1 MNHKIK
7 KEDRKLLERLGNWF
21 IKQSREFNPEFVT
34 TYLKS
39 YDKKHQKELHKIL
52 TKDNAQ
58 RLVGIMGRALTSN
71 YSKYEASRLRSL
83 KKEKQKLQKKDSRI
97 ILLERLFKEV
107 NRKRKYLV
115 FLILR
120 DFFDYKDHFR
130 RLLEPA
136 DLLLALQS
144 RKREARARYLLRAYR
159 EIVEMSY
166 QKYLIFLWIL
176 SSILLDD
183 RKLFP
188 KSLGDYCRQL
198 PLRLGNNRSL
208 VDPDVAFIRNAAAH
222 GDWEYNSRSNTV
234 ILRDKK
240 KIPLELTLRKLE
252 MRLEG
257 IYFISGPI
265 LLNLINRYAMTFYQ
279 KSGLADGIHKG
290 FKYLVEKKYDRLN
303 EIENNIAERMKKM
316 FQT

>member
-1 MNHKIK
+1 MNYKIK
-7 KEDRKLLERLGNWF
+7 KEDRKLIERLGIRF
-21 IKQSREFNPEFVT
+21 VKQIRGFNPEFVT

-39 YDKKHQKELHKIL
+39 YSKKHQKELHKIL
-52 TKDNAQ
+52 TKENTL
-58 RLVGIMGRALTSN
+58 RFVEIMGRALTSN
-71 YSKYEASRLRSL
+71 YNKYEESRLRSL

-97 ILLERLFKEV
+97 ILLERLFREV
-107 NRKRKYLV
+107 DRKRKYLV
-115 FLILR
+115 FLILK
-120 DFFDYKDHFR
+120 DFFDYEDHIR
-130 RLLEPA
+130 RSLEPA

-144 RKREARARYLLRAYR
+144 RKREAKARYLLRAYR

-166 QKYLIFLWIL
+166 QKYLRLLWIL

-183 RKLFP
+183 RKPFP

-198 PLRLGNNRSL
+198 PLRLDDYRSL

-222 GDWEYNSRSNTV
+222 GDWAYDPSSNSV
-234 ILRDKK
+234 ILQDKK

-265 LLNLINRYAMTFYQ
+265 LLNLINKYIITFYQ
-279 KSGLADGIHKG
+279 KSGFASEMHRVFKFSGIG
-290 FKYLVEKKYDRLN
+290 REPSS
-303 EIENNIAERMKKM
+303 
-316 FQT
+316 